1 MVPNDKTNFEG
12 AKIDTPTGHIG
23 LHRITKKLPQIFDG
37 SSSCVN
43 LIFTFQRNLVMKLGT
58 YASLQTNCHHQAIY
72 AKILS
77 STLMRGY
84 YGKDKRQCRYKCFN
98 RVNFIAHL
106 HWK

>member
-12 AKIDTPTGHIG
+12 AKIETPTGHIG

-43 LIFTFQRNLVMKLGT
+43 LIFTFQRNLVMKLGA

-72 AKILS
+72 AKIGLQNII
-77 STLMRGY
+77 LDPKERVLR
-84 YGKDKRQCRYKCFN
+84 KRQKT
-98 RVNFIAHL
+98 I
-106 HWK
+106 